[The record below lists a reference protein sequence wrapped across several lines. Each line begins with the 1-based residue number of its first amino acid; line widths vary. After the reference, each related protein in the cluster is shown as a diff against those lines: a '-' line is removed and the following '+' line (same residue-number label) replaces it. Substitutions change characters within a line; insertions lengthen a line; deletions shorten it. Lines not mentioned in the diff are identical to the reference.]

1 MTPSGVIEIPLLL
14 MQLGTG
20 ALAAAA
26 GVRIVDDVRTWL
38 DRRQTRD
45 AS

>member
-14 MQLGTG
+14 LQLGTG

-26 GVRIVDDVRTWL
+26 GVRMVDDVRTWRA
-38 DRRQTRD
+38 RRR
-45 AS
+45 AKGAA